1 MEVEIRDAAADLK
14 AYKYRRRSPR
24 SPTQKESKK
33 DLYLFF
39 SILLRE

>member
-14 AYKYRRRSPR
+14 AYKYRRLSPY
-24 SPTQKESKK
+24 PKESKK

-39 SILLRE
+39 SILRE